1 MATSKVDVNVATQN
15 IHSYNLIATADA
27 DTTLTFAHTLG
38 FTPTFAYITAISP
51 QGVLSGWTWDPS
63 VTDATNVGFVKT
75 STAMGTGNAAAQVR
89 VEVGRHWSGCA

>member
-1 MATSKVDVNVATQN
+1 MATSKTDISITNQNVH
-15 IHSYNLIATADA
+15 IYNLIATADA

-38 FTPTFAYITAISP
+38 FTPTFIDMVALSP

-75 STAMGTGNAAAQVR
+75 STAMGTGNANAQVR
-89 VEVGRHWSGCA
+89 VWVGRLWSAAA